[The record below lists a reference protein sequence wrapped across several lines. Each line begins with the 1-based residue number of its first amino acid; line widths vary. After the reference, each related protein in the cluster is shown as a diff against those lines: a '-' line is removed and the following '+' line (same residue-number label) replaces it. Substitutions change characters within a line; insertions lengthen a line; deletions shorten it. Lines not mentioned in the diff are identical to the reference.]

1 MKKCNLVVICLV
13 VIGLVASMSLGY
25 AASKSKAPAKAVP
38 TANIEGKWYF
48 TVVTPQGSGNP
59 VVTFKQDGGKL
70 TGHYAGSIGEAPLT
84 GTIKGNDFVF
94 QFTTDPKKGPAIYKG
109 KVDGNKVA
117 GDVDFAGVAKGT
129 FTGEKIVKKK

>member
-1 MKKCNLVVICLV
+1 MKRFNLFVVFLVVL
-13 VIGLVASMSLGY
+13 GLVASATLLQ
-25 AASKSKAPAKAVP
+25 AAEKKAKAPAKAA
-38 TANIEGKWYF
+38 TANVEGKWYF

-59 VVTFKQDGGKL
+59 VVTFKQAGEKL

-84 GTIKGNDFVF
+84 GTIKGNDLEFSFV
-94 QFTTDPKKGPAIYKG
+94 TDPKKGPAIYKG